1 MADTEYTGFMY
12 AAHRDVLVVENLAK
26 EIDPYTEAIAFH
38 SQQAAEKM
46 VKNVFIQNGI
56 VPSKTHSVDELLSK
70 AIDSGWLSVE
80 PPVID
85 AAINISMHAVAARY
99 SQMPDIDR
107 GEALQA
113 IADCNTIAKSLAEI
127 RLRRNQGRSTLPARR
142 ETERRLGR
150 VGLPSHGEDSPP
162 PSALGRQPC
171 GSARPAP
178 SMGASTS

>member
-70 AIDSGWLSVE
+70 AIDSGWLSGE

-85 AAINISMHAVAARY
+85 ACMRLQHVIPRCRISTAARPFRPSPIATP
-99 SQMPDIDR
+99 SQNR
-107 GEALQA
+107 
-113 IADCNTIAKSLAEI
+113 SLK
-127 RLRRNQGRSTLPARR
+127 TDTTP
-142 ETERRLGR
+142 
-150 VGLPSHGEDSPP
+150 
-162 PSALGRQPC
+162 
-171 GSARPAP
+171 
-178 SMGASTS
+178 

>member
-38 SQQAAEKM
+38 SLQAAEKM

-80 PPVID
+80 PQVID

-113 IADCNTIAKSLAEI
+113 IADCNTIAKSLAE
-127 RLRRNQGRSTLPARR
+127 NGY
-142 ETERRLGR
+142 
-150 VGLPSHGEDSPP
+150 DSVEIKVEAHYLHEEKPEVD
-162 PSALGRQPC
+162 SNE
-171 GSARPAP
+171 
-178 SMGASTS
+178 

>member
-85 AAINISMHAVAARY
+85 AAINISMHAC
-99 SQMPDIDR
+99 
-107 GEALQA
+107 G
-113 IADCNTIAKSLAEI
+113 C
-127 RLRRNQGRSTLPARR
+127 STLFPDAGYRPRR
-142 ETERRLGR
+142 GPSGHRRLQHHR
-150 VGLPSHGEDSPP
+150 KI
-162 PSALGRQPC
+162 
-171 GSARPAP
+171 AR
-178 SMGASTS
+178 

>member
-80 PPVID
+80 PQVID

-113 IADCNTIAKSLAEI
+113 IADCNTIAKSLAENGTI
-127 RLRRNQGRSTLPARR
+127 P
-142 ETERRLGR
+142 
-150 VGLPSHGEDSPP
+150 
-162 PSALGRQPC
+162 
-171 GSARPAP
+171 
-178 SMGASTS
+178 

>member
-70 AIDSGWLSVE
+70 AIDSGWLSVD
-80 PPVID
+80 P
-85 AAINISMHAVAARY
+85 
-99 SQMPDIDR
+99 
-107 GEALQA
+107 L
-113 IADCNTIAKSLAEI
+113 L
-127 RLRRNQGRSTLPARR
+127 STLPLISACM
-142 ETERRLGR
+142 RLQHVIPR
-150 VGLPSHGEDSPP
+150 CRIST
-162 PSALGRQPC
+162 A
-171 GSARPAP
+171 ARPFRP
-178 SMGASTS
+178 SPIATPSQNRSPKTDTTP

>member
-12 AAHRDVLVVENLAK
+12 AAHRDVLIVENLAK

-38 SQQAAEKM
+38 SRQAAEKM

-80 PPVID
+80 PQVID

-113 IADCNTIAKSLAEI
+113 IADRKTTRRKRI
-127 RLRRNQGRSTLPARR
+127 RFRRNQGRGALPARR
-142 ETERRLGR
+142 ETGSRFER

-171 GSARPAP
+171 GSARPAS

>member
-70 AIDSGWLSVE
+70 AIDSGWLSVQT
-80 PPVID
+80 PVID
-85 AAINISMHAVAARY
+85 CH
-99 SQMPDIDR
+99 
-107 GEALQA
+107 
-113 IADCNTIAKSLAEI
+113 
-127 RLRRNQGRSTLPARR
+127 
-142 ETERRLGR
+142 
-150 VGLPSHGEDSPP
+150 
-162 PSALGRQPC
+162 
-171 GSARPAP
+171 
-178 SMGASTS
+178 

>member
-99 SQMPDIDR
+99 CRI
-107 GEALQA
+107 
-113 IADCNTIAKSLAEI
+113 
-127 RLRRNQGRSTLPARR
+127 STA
-142 ETERRLGR
+142 
-150 VGLPSHGEDSPP
+150 
-162 PSALGRQPC
+162 
-171 GSARPAP
+171 ARPFRP
-178 SMGASTS
+178 SSIATPSQNRSPKTDTTP

>member
-99 SQMPDIDR
+99 SQMPD
-107 GEALQA
+107 
-113 IADCNTIAKSLAEI
+113 
-127 RLRRNQGRSTLPARR
+127 NQGRSTLPARR

>member
-113 IADCNTIAKSLAEI
+113 IADCNTIAKSLAENGYDSVEI
-127 RLRRNQGRSTLPARR
+127 KVEVHYLHEEKP
-142 ETERRLGR
+142 RLGR

>member
-1 MADTEYTGFMY
+1 MADAEYTGFMY
-12 AAHRDVLVVENLAK
+12 AAHRDALVVENLAK

-80 PPVID
+80 PQVID

-113 IADCNTIAKSLAEI
+113 IADCNTIARSLAE
-127 RLRRNQGRSTLPARR
+127 NGY
-142 ETERRLGR
+142 
-150 VGLPSHGEDSPP
+150 DSVEIKVEAHYLHEEKPRDD
-162 PSALGRQPC
+162 SDE
-171 GSARPAP
+171 
-178 SMGASTS
+178 

>member
-99 SQMPDIDR
+99 SRCRI
-107 GEALQA
+107 
-113 IADCNTIAKSLAEI
+113 
-127 RLRRNQGRSTLPARR
+127 STA
-142 ETERRLGR
+142 
-150 VGLPSHGEDSPP
+150 
-162 PSALGRQPC
+162 
-171 GSARPAP
+171 ARPFRP
-178 SMGASTS
+178 SPIATPSQNRSLKTDTTP